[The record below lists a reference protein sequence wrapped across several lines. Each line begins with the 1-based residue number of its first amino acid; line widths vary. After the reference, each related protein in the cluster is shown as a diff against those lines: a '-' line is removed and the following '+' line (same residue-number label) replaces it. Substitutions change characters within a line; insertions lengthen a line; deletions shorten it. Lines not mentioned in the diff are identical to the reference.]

1 MGSKKISIKAGG
13 TSLDI
18 SDELVSM
25 TDDLVNKLLPET
37 RKELEDELTKIEEE
51 ARNKWLVRENK
62 SRGSRNKLYAEIAIT
77 PNFELVGV
85 IGNKAEYA
93 WAIKVGKDTQSS
105 GLQQGKRLSN
115 ELLFKPVKQKSKDF
129 ANVLANEITKQISK

>member
-1 MGSKKISIKAGG
+1 MGSKKISIKAGD

-62 SRGSRNKLYAEIAIT
+62 SKGSRNKLYAEIAIT

>member
-37 RKELEDELTKIEEE
+37 RKKLEDELTKIEEE
-51 ARNKWLVRENK
+51 ARNKWLVREDK
-62 SRGSRNKLYAEIAIT
+62 SKGSRNKLYAEIAIT

-105 GLQQGKRLSN
+105 GLQPGKRLSN

-129 ANVLANEITKQISK
+129 ANVLANEIAKQISK

>member
-62 SRGSRNKLYAEIAIT
+62 SKGSRNKLYAEIAIT